1 MPDKGGNTVR
11 KQDQTKRKRRCFD
24 EKQIRIRRS
33 ICDRTDT
40 GSKETYAG
48 CKAKAP
54 GISKSQRILKEINPW
69 HMAKKAISNYSNA
82 HSDGGHYFFWPEAD
96 TGPLQ
101 NRVDSAYMDDG
112 VEIIRFSR

>member
-1 MPDKGGNTVR
+1 
-11 KQDQTKRKRRCFD
+11 
-24 EKQIRIRRS
+24 
-33 ICDRTDT
+33 
-40 GSKETYAG
+40 
-48 CKAKAP
+48 
-54 GISKSQRILKEINPW
+54 
-69 HMAKKAISNYSNA
+69 MAKKAISNYSNA